1 MSAFANNVA
10 NLNSAMHNGFF
21 GVVDGFS
28 PLYKNMDF
36 SSIEQKYADVESYV
50 EGIAVGQYRSV
61 IVNGPAGVGKTFSV
75 ESYLQKYSHADNYKV
90 VAGHMTP
97 LSLYGNL
104 YQYRNV
110 GEVLVLD
117 DIDSVFS
124 KIEGINL
131 LKAAMDTK
139 PSRRV
144 NWESSSSTVLSMG
157 LPSGF
162 DFNGSVVLISNI
174 GFNRKKSKLQE
185 HLDALKDRSYC
196 LQISDGTN
204 ESLYLQVCFMV
215 VKKGLLNSFGLS
227 GAQQSEILDYIGE
240 NLDRLHKISLR
251 LAMKL
256 ASLVQA
262 NPEDWRSMADS
273 GLLNDE

>member
-1 MSAFANNVA
+1 MTHISNAANI
-10 NLNSAMHNGFF
+10 SPHHNGIF
-21 GVVDGFS
+21 GVIDDFS
-28 PLYKNMDF
+28 TFYKTMDY

-50 EGIAVGQYRSV
+50 QGIAVGQYRSV

-75 ESYLQKYSHADNYKV
+75 ESYLQKYSHGDNYKV
-90 VAGHMTP
+90 IAGHMTP

-104 YQYRNV
+104 YQYRNA

-139 PSRRV
+139 PTRRV
-144 NWESSSSTVLSMG
+144 NWESSSATVLAMG

-174 GFNRKKSKLQE
+174 GFSRSKSKMQE

-204 ESLYLQVCFMV
+204 ESLFLQVCFMV
-215 VKKGLLNSFGLS
+215 VKKGLLNNFGLTC
-227 GAQQSEILDYIGE
+227 AQQSEILDYIGE

-262 NPEDWRSMADS
+262 NPKDWHSMADS